1 MFSNNQAELECVV
14 SGQDNDIV
22 SGTEITWEINGEL
35 MRSKIKEA
43 TMFEGSK
50 HSIITFNS
58 SDWRTVSKVRCSAV
72 AEDVGPVIQDL
83 TVNKGGMLLINRADN
98 RGDVEFRWPAY
109 VVHCKNI
116 YAS

>member
-50 HSIITFNS
+50 HSITTFNS